1 MPPST
6 SAEVAAGFAV
16 PVNGGVTAG
25 LEADSTDIPLPRR
38 QAGTSPQHLLVTLL
52 GDYWNGR
59 REHLPSAA
67 LVALVEEFD
76 VGEVSARAALRRLA
90 RRGVLESSKVGR
102 NTYYGLSASATRTI
116 VQSSSRIVQLG
127 AGEQSWDGVWTLAT
141 FSLPEEQR
149 DLRHLLRSRL
159 RWLGFAPLFDGVWVS
174 PRASTDEVREF
185 LDELEISSAA
195 VLRAEQ
201 AVGTPLISAWDL
213 GEIRHAYDAFLADT
227 SPLRERLDGGDVGSA
242 EALIARTRLM
252 DVWRTFPALDP
263 DLPEEVLPADW
274 PRRRARAVFG
284 ELYDALGPLA
294 EARVRQVLAR
304 FDATLAPLVAHHTT
318 ADLSAAR

>member
-1 MPPST
+1 MPPPT
-6 SAEVAAGFAV
+6 SAAGPDGAARSLP
-16 PVNGGVTAG
+16 PVRPV
-25 LEADSTDIPLPRR
+25 EADGDDIPLPRR

-67 LVALVEEFD
+67 LVALVEQFE

-116 VQSSSRIVQLG
+116 VQSSSRILRLG
-127 AGEQSWDGVWTLAT
+127 AAERAWDGVWTLAT

-149 DLRHLLRSRL
+149 DLRHLLRGRL

-174 PRASTDEVREF
+174 PRASTDEVRES
-185 LDELEISSAA
+185 LAELGISTAA
-195 VLRAEQ
+195 VLRARE

-213 GEIRHAYDAFLADT
+213 DAIRRAYEQFLGGAG
-227 SPLRERLDGGDVGSA
+227 PLRNRLGGGDVGPA

-252 DVWRTFPALDP
+252 DVWRTFPGLDP

-274 PRRRARAVFG
+274 PRRPARALFG

-294 EARVRQVLAR
+294 EDRVREVLAR
-304 FDATLAPLVAHHTT
+304 FDSALAPLVRHHTT
-318 ADLSAAR
+318 EWPAR

>member
-1 MPPST
+1 MAPIEIASHD
-6 SAEVAAGFAV
+6 A
-16 PVNGGVTAG
+16 PVNGV
-25 LEADSTDIPLPRR
+25 PLPRR

-67 LVALVEEFD
+67 LVALVEQFD

-90 RRGVLESSKVGR
+90 RRGALESSKVGR

-116 VQSSSRIVQLG
+116 VASSSRIVSLG
-127 AGEQSWDGVWTLAT
+127 IEDQPWGGVWTVAT

-174 PRASTDEVREF
+174 PRASADEVRAF
-185 LDELEISSAA
+185 LDELRIGSAA
-195 VLRAEQ
+195 VLRAQE

-213 GEIRHAYDAFLADT
+213 DEIRAAYEAFLADT
-227 SPLRERLDGGDVGSA
+227 GPLRSRLDGGDVGSA

-263 DLPEEVLPADW
+263 DLPEAVLPADW
-274 PRRRARAVFG
+274 PRRQARAVFG

-294 EARVRQVLAR
+294 EARVRQVLSR
-304 FDATLAPLVAHHTT
+304 FDPALAALAKHHTT
-318 ADLSAAR
+318 AEW

>member
-1 MPPST
+1 MS
-6 SAEVAAGFAV
+6 SV
-16 PVNGGVTAG
+16 
-25 LEADSTDIPLPRR
+25 PLPRR

-59 REHLPSAA
+59 LEHLPSAA
-67 LVALVEEFD
+67 LVALVSGFD

-90 RRGVLESSKVGR
+90 HRGVLESSKVGR

-116 VQSSSRIVQLG
+116 VASSSRIVALG
-127 AGEQSWDGVWTLAT
+127 AEDQPWGGTWTVAT
-141 FSLPEEQR
+141 FSLPEAQR

-174 PRASTDEVREF
+174 PRAAADEVREF
-185 LDELEISSAA
+185 LDELRIGSAA
-195 VLRAEQ
+195 VLRAEE

-213 GEIRHAYDAFLADT
+213 DEIRHAYESFLADT
-227 SPLRERLDGGDVGSA
+227 GPLRARLDGGDVGSA

-263 DLPEEVLPADW
+263 DLPEAVLPPDW

-284 ELYDALGPLA
+284 ELYDELGPLA

-304 FDATLAPLVAHHTT
+304 FDPGLAGLVRHHTT
-318 ADLSAAR
+318 RELSR

>member
-1 MPPST
+1 VRAPVR
-6 SAEVAAGFAV
+6 AEV
-16 PVNGGVTAG
+16 
-25 LEADSTDIPLPRR
+25 PLPRR

-59 REHLPSAA
+59 RDHLPSAA

-116 VQSSSRIVQLG
+116 VRSSSRILRLG
-127 AGEQSWDGVWTLAT
+127 TGAQSWDGVWTVAT

-149 DLRHLLRSRL
+149 GVRHLLRSRL

-174 PRASTDEVREF
+174 PRAATDEVGEF
-185 LDELEISSAA
+185 LDELGISSAA
-195 VLRAEQ
+195 VLRAEEV
-201 AVGTPLISAWDL
+201 VGTPLISAWDL
-213 GEIRHAYDAFLADT
+213 ADIRRAYDAFLADT
-227 SPLRERLDGGDVGSA
+227 GPLRERLNGGEVGAA

-263 DLPEEVLPADW
+263 DLPEAVLPADW
-274 PRRRARAVFG
+274 PRGRARAVFG

-294 EARVRQVLAR
+294 EARVREVVAR
-304 FDATLAPLVAHHTT
+304 FDESLAPLAAHHTT
-318 ADLSAAR
+318 DAVR